1 MTHKFYFAELHIGS
15 SIRYENAL
23 FGNYFHKCYIVKIIL
38 ISFNCFSEYIS
49 YFGNILYN
57 KASVLRFSSSN
68 CSVLSATMSSRL
80 LVYRS
85 IMAIMLST
93 TLVFLQFIIEIYHV
107 NYGKFSSYIMKYR
120 SKLLRYW

>member
-1 MTHKFYFAELHIGS
+1 MTHS
-15 SIRYENAL
+15 
-23 FGNYFHKCYIVKIIL
+23 
-38 ISFNCFSEYIS
+38 IS

-93 TLVFLQFIIEIYHV
+93 TLVFLQCIVEIYHV
-107 NYGKFSSYIMKYR
+107 NYGKFSSYIMKY
-120 SKLLRYW
+120 LRYWLQ

>member
-1 MTHKFYFAELHIGS
+1 MYH
-15 SIRYENAL
+15 SIT
-23 FGNYFHKCYIVKIIL
+23 
-38 ISFNCFSEYIS
+38 

-57 KASVLRFSSSN
+57 KASVFRFSSSN

-93 TLVFLQFIIEIYHV
+93 MLVFLQCIVEIYHV
-107 NYGKFSSYIMKYR
+107 NYGSFSSYEITYLLT
-120 SKLLRYW
+120 SKTLVSMIALILTFI